1 MDRGIMRTNHLTLGY
16 LAGWTQERFE
26 KFQNASIVG
35 EINARQF
42 IDHVVKL
49 TAKSPLHGKASLYEI
64 VQKFRRVG
72 EK

>member
-1 MDRGIMRTNHLTLGY
+1 MRLNHFTLGY
-16 LAGWTQERFE
+16 LTSLPQAEFK

-49 TAKSPLHGKASLYEI
+49 TAKSPLHGKTSLYEI
-64 VQKFRRVG
+64 VQKFRKAG
-72 EK
+72 GK